1 MAKSGSPA
9 DCAIAAG
16 DYRTLPL
23 EKLIELK
30 IASGLSAPHRQLVD
44 LADIQRLI
52 EELRLPAELAEELD
66 TSVRSEYRRLWSPKF
81 TVAGK
86 SISPG
91 RAEGPHE
98 RG

>member
-1 MAKSGSPA
+1 VSCPDPA
-9 DCAIAAG
+9 TSAVAAG
-16 DYRTLPL
+16 VYRVVSL

-52 EELRLPAELAEELD
+52 EELSLPAELADRLD
-66 TSVRSEYRRLWSPKF
+66 PSVQQEYRRLWSL
-81 TVAGK
+81 AQH
-86 SISPG
+86 